1 VESTALEL
9 TRDDIFV
16 RIDQG
21 ARRRLGM
28 SGVALLR
35 AWREG
40 RLADPGD
47 VADLLALAALL
58 ADDGPA
64 LDSAGG

>member
-1 VESTALEL
+1 
-9 TRDDIFV
+9 V

-21 ARRRLGM
+21 ARRLGT

-35 AWREG
+35 AWREE

-58 ADDGPA
+58 ADDDPA
-64 LDSAGG
+64 LAGAGG